1 MPATERAQDRKLLG
15 IISILSLLI
24 IALVAVLVSWGKMQE
39 AGLTLLGT
47 IVGGLLV
54 NSKDVIG
61 AIRESWSTRQVER
74 MSDQLG
80 ASQPLP
86 DPSAPQ
92 SVEVVND
99 PTKPVPVDTKPK

>member
-1 MPATERAQDRKLLG
+1 MSAPATERGQDRKLLG
-15 IISILSLLI
+15 IIAVCSLLI
-24 IALVAVLVSWGKMQE
+24 IALVAVLVTGSHVQE
-39 AGLTLLGT
+39 AALTLMGT

-80 ASQPLP
+80 ASSPIG
-86 DPSAPQ
+86 DAPQ
-92 SVEVVND
+92 QVVVTND
-99 PTKPVPVDTKPK
+99 AGDPVPVETTK